1 MKISNVGLI
10 LAIIFVL
17 LKSGIIIWMFL
28 VPIQISQVAA
38 KARRSVGAIRKIL
51 VPTIGVE
58 YTERAV
64 ELACRLGQEQKAE
77 IILTY
82 IIEVVRTM
90 PLDAN
95 LPRAEERAKEYL
107 ERAKSIVKLRGLR
120 VKFHIERARESAEGI
135 IRAAKDFG
143 VDIIVLGFQPDFSEG
158 FLSRTLEI
166 LLKNAP
172 CEVIIDRVEKQ

>member
-1 MKISNVGLI
+1 MVQINSIGLI
-10 LAIIFVL
+10 LAIVFIL
-17 LKSGIIIWMFL
+17 LRLGIIVWMFL
-28 VPIQISQVAA
+28 VPVQIPQVAA
-38 KARRSVGAIRKIL
+38 KARRSVGAIKRIL

-77 IILTY
+77 IILIY

-90 PLDAN
+90 PLDAV
-95 LPRAEERAKEYL
+95 LPKAEEKAREYL
-107 ERAKSIVKLRGLR
+107 ERAKSIVNLRGLK
-120 VKFHIERARESAEGI
+120 VKTHIERAREAAEGI

-143 VDIIVLGFQPDFSEG
+143 VDIIVLGFQPDFSG
-158 FLSRTLEI
+158 FFLSRNLEI

-172 CEVIIDRVEKQ
+172 CEVIIDKVVK